1 MRDCTNLGG
10 LPPQLRVADWIEIA
24 NSGLRALPER
34 SRGVR
39 LLWRGVAVDADA
51 AFHPERLRVEDILQQ
66 QNSERRRLYLQWF
79 GVERFMRS
87 ADARVLDADTD
98 AGSGRELLQVEL
110 ANDESLVCVSVQC
123 PSTGRRYL
131 LRVPPTVTSC
141 QEAVAWTAGFDDP
154 LDYRPIVE
162 T

>member
-1 MRDCTNLGG
+1 
-10 LPPQLRVADWIEIA
+10 
-24 NSGLRALPER
+24 
-34 SRGVR
+34 
-39 LLWRGVAVDADA
+39 
-51 AFHPERLRVEDILQQ
+51 
-66 QNSERRRLYLQWF
+66 
-79 GVERFMRS
+79 MRS